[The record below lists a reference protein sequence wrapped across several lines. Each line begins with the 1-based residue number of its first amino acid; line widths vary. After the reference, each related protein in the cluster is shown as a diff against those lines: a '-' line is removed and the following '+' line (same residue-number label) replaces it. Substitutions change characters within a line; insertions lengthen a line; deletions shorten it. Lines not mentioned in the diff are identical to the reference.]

1 MCKIYDSGLMGYPV
15 YTVTR
20 SGANLCIISELHGRD
35 LKYEVAD
42 VDGALIKTI
51 ADDIQ
56 QVNQWLNP
64 TELEDLLGK
73 YGFDLEDITHVFD
86 LTGAKPNDTRVK
98 VWITYH
104 YLPNSVCLCANGYV
118 TNGEVVKECA
128 EQFDA
133 SEPHIFPT
141 YEIAQIW
148 VNLNILN
155 RAIRATEY
163 QEPDVFYIKD

>member
-1 MCKIYDSGLMGYPV
+1 MCKIYDSGLVVYPV

-20 SGANLCIISELHGRD
+20 SGANLCIVSELHGRD
-35 LKYEVAD
+35 RKYEVAD
-42 VDGALIKTI
+42 IEGALVKTI

-56 QVNQWLNP
+56 QVSPWVNP
-64 TELEDLLGK
+64 TELEYLLGE

-86 LTGAKPNDTRVK
+86 LIEAKPNDTRVK
-98 VWITYH
+98 VWIADH
-104 YLPNSVCLCANGYV
+104 YLPNSVCCFTTGYV

-141 YEIAQIW
+141 YEIAQLW
-148 VNLNILN
+148 VNHTILN
-155 RAIRATEY
+155 RVIRASEY